1 MATQEIIEKAVRWA
15 IKTSKDPK
23 SGYNRDD
30 RYGPDYDCSSLI
42 TTAWNRAGVPVQI
55 KDTRTAN
62 MRKRYLAVGF
72 KNVTK
77 KVNLD
82 TGEGLVRGDV
92 LVHEGTH
99 TAMYV
104 GNGKMVHAR
113 GDERGGVRGGKPGD
127 QTGGEIKVTKYSN
140 MHWNLVLRYV
150 EDDLEARYRI
160 NVGIYSSLERAEKI
174 VDKIA
179 RKTGLDAKVKFD
191 GKVYHVRIV
200 DKYNTQMDAQM
211 VANVLS
217 DANFI
222 PIIEAI

>member
-1 MATQEIIEKAVRWA
+1 
-15 IKTSKDPK
+15 
-23 SGYNRDD
+23 
-30 RYGPDYDCSSLI
+30 
-42 TTAWNRAGVPVQI
+42 
-55 KDTRTAN
+55 

>member
-160 NVGIYSSLERAEKI
+160 NVGTYSSLERAEKI

-211 VANVLS
+211 VANILS

-222 PIIEAI
+222 PIIEAV

>member
-82 TGEGLVRGDV
+82 TGEGLVRGDI

-160 NVGIYSSLERAEKI
+160 HVGTYSSLERAEKI

>member
-15 IKTSKDPK
+15 IKISKDPK

-62 MRKRYLAVGF
+62 MRKRYLAAGF

-92 LVHEGTH
+92 LVHEGAH

-160 NVGIYSSLERAEKI
+160 NVGTYSSLERAEKI

>member
-92 LVHEGTH
+92 LVHEGAH

-160 NVGIYSSLERAEKI
+160 NVGTYSSLERAEKI

-211 VANVLS
+211 VANMLS

>member
-1 MATQEIIEKAVRWA
+1 MTTQEIIEKAVRWA

-160 NVGIYSSLERAEKI
+160 NVGTYSSLERAEKI

>member
-160 NVGIYSSLERAEKI
+160 NVGTYSSLERAEKI

>member
-55 KDTRTAN
+55 QDTRTAN

-150 EDDLEARYRI
+150 EDDLETRYRI
-160 NVGIYSSLERAEKI
+160 NVGTYSSLERAEKI